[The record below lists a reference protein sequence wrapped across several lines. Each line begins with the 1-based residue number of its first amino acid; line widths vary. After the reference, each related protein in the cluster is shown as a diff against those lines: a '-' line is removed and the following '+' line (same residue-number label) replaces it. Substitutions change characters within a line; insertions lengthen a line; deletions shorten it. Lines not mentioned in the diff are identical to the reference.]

1 MKGLENLEW
10 WSAGCKCGF
19 EVFFFFF
26 PRALILSRKWTHL
39 VISVKRV
46 ERQSIVEQT
55 RRVFVCLVTVTCTAP
70 TRSRYGM

>member
-1 MKGLENLEW
+1 MQDV
-10 WSAGCKCGF
+10 SAGLR
-19 EVFFFFF
+19 FFFSFS
-26 PRALILSRKWTHL
+26 PALILSRKWTQL

-55 RRVFVCLVTVTCTAP
+55 RRVFVCLVTVTYTAP

>member
-1 MKGLENLEW
+1 MNGLGSLEE

-19 EVFFFFF
+19 EVFFS
-26 PRALILSRKWTHL
+26 PALILTRKWTQL

-55 RRVFVCLVTVTCTAP
+55 RRVFVCLVTVTYTAP